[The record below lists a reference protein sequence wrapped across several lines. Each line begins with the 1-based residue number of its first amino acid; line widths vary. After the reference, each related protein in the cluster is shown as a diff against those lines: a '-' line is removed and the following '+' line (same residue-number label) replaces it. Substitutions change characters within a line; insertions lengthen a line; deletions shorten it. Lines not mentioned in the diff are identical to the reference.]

1 LAAALNDDSNFAST
15 VIGLLDDKADIDSP
29 SFTGTVDFSAATV
42 SGVILPI
49 NWLGAYDNAESY
61 AENDLVELEG
71 STYYA
76 TGPNLNYASGYAP
89 AQPGSDWELFA
100 AGAVAATIEVGA
112 VTGGASTDPPV
123 ITNVGTNI
131 AAVFDFTIPAGIQGI
146 QGEAATIAVG
156 SVSASNAGTQP
167 TITNSG
173 TAEDA
178 TFDFIIPQ
186 GLAGS
191 ATAGTTTT
199 VPVGTPASVTNSGD
213 TTNAVFDFT
222 IPVGIQG
229 EAATVAV
236 GSVSTVP
243 FSDPAT
249 VSNSGTTGDAVL
261 DFEIP
266 QGLAASIS
274 VGTVTS
280 VTTGNPAE
288 VSNSGTTGDAV
299 FDFTIPAG
307 LTGIQGPIGATGATG
322 ITWQGPWDASAD
334 YVNNDAVFYEAASW
348 FASGDPVV
356 GEIPDNASAHWYP
369 LALQGAQGIQGE
381 AATISVGTVTTGAP
395 TDNVV
400 VTNVGTTGSAVF
412 DFVIPK
418 GDTGNIGALQTTSP
432 IDYDSASSTISLDY
446 DSLVVDGGTSDVPQ
460 SSINLRRSTA
470 AEWLSENPVLG
481 LGEAAFESDTNKLK
495 IGDGIDTW
503 DLLSYASGGASVEVG
518 DAPPSEVEPNTLW
531 WNSDEGVLYI
541 YYDNFWVE
549 AVSVMVGPTGP
560 QGKFL
565 VSETAPN
572 SPEPGDGWFN
582 STNARFFI
590 YYDSYWVEAATNF
603 KGAVG
608 PEGAEGPAG
617 ADSTIEGPTGATGD
631 TGPTGVAGAEGAPGT
646 NGATGPAGV
655 VAATL
660 PVTYDAGTSTVGI
673 DQTAIGITASQISDV
688 TSTAAEINHTDG
700 VTSNIQTQLDAKQ
713 DELTGLTSTVAELN
727 FTDGVTSA
735 IQTQLDAKQDE
746 LTGLT
751 STVAELNFTDGVTS
765 AIQTQLDAR
774 VLETNGAVT
783 TAATDQNVVR
793 NITLSTAD
801 PTGGADGDVWLKYTA

>member
-1 LAAALNDDSNFAST
+1 MSYTRIVNRRGLASEWSSVNPILASGEIGFEADTTKFKIGNGASNWGALPYYETSSSIYTLITNQIIDSAPSSLDTLNELAAALNDDSNFAST

-243 FSDPAT
+243 FSDSAT

-307 LTGIQGPIGATGATG
+307 LTGVQGPIGATGATG
-322 ITWQGPWDASAD
+322 ITWQGPWEASTD

-400 VTNVGTTGSAVF
+400 VTNVGTT
-412 DFVIPK
+412 
-418 GDTGNIGALQTTSP
+418 
-432 IDYDSASSTISLDY
+432 
-446 DSLVVDGGTSDVPQ
+446 
-460 SSINLRRSTA
+460 
-470 AEWLSENPVLG
+470 
-481 LGEAAFESDTNKLK
+481 
-495 IGDGIDTW
+495 
-503 DLLSYASGGASVEVG
+503 
-518 DAPPSEVEPNTLW
+518 
-531 WNSDEGVLYI
+531 
-541 YYDNFWVE
+541 
-549 AVSVMVGPTGP
+549 
-560 QGKFL
+560 
-565 VSETAPN
+565 
-572 SPEPGDGWFN
+572 
-582 STNARFFI
+582 
-590 YYDSYWVEAATNF
+590 
-603 KGAVG
+603 
-608 PEGAEGPAG
+608 
-617 ADSTIEGPTGATGD
+617 
-631 TGPTGVAGAEGAPGT
+631 
-646 NGATGPAGV
+646 
-655 VAATL
+655 
-660 PVTYDAGTSTVGI
+660 
-673 DQTAIGITASQISDV
+673 
-688 TSTAAEINHTDG
+688 
-700 VTSNIQTQLDAKQ
+700 
-713 DELTGLTSTVAELN
+713 
-727 FTDGVTSA
+727 
-735 IQTQLDAKQDE
+735 
-746 LTGLT
+746 
-751 STVAELNFTDGVTS
+751 
-765 AIQTQLDAR
+765 
-774 VLETNGAVT
+774 
-783 TAATDQNVVR
+783 
-793 NITLSTAD
+793 
-801 PTGGADGDVWLKYTA
+801 